1 MCILFIKGVVRPEK
15 RILSLRSLKMLVLSR
30 HKDES
35 IMVGDNVEIM
45 IIGIR
50 RNEIQLGIN
59 APKSVTVY
67 RKEIYGRI
75 CRERDGR
82 GSQYMP
88 SYRRSACA
96 MALRA

>member
-1 MCILFIKGVVRPEK
+1 
-15 RILSLRSLKMLVLSR
+15 MLVLSR

-45 IIGIR
+45 IVGIR

-59 APKSVTVY
+59 APKSVPVY
-67 RKEIYGRI
+67 RKEVYSRI
-75 CRERDGR
+75 RRERDGK
-82 GSQYMP
+82 GSEYLP

-96 MALRA
+96 VAIRAIAGT

>member
-1 MCILFIKGVVRPEK
+1 
-15 RILSLRSLKMLVLSR
+15 MLVLSR

-35 IMVGDNVEIM
+35 IMVGDDIEIT

-59 APKSVTVY
+59 APKSIPVY
-67 RKEIYGRI
+67 RKEVYGRI
-75 CRERDGR
+75 CRERDGK
-82 GSQYMP
+82 GSQYLP
-88 SYRRSACA
+88 TYRRSACA